1 MRRGER
7 PMLLLPRPL
16 LFGFLAFFAIQVIF
30 HHVDRIQFEANYRPL
45 GKPMSAVAYRG
56 AAMGSE
62 QLLGY
67 LLAIRLQL
75 HDNQAGQHFRYSLID
90 YDLLVDWLDQ
100 ISDIYPDTE
109 YPMLLASRIYAQTR
123 NHERLHKILGFIERR
138 FDDNPQLHWRRLA
151 EASLLAK
158 HKLDDLEL
166 ALRLAEKIAAQ
177 PAEVEMPHWA
187 RDFQF
192 LLLADLNEL
201 ESAIAIIQAL
211 LQTGSITDPD
221 EIRFLKEKLLDFQQ
235 KLFES
240 QQSAAN

>member
-45 GKPMSAVAYRG
+45 ATPMSAAAYRG

-75 HDNQAGQHFRYSLID
+75 HENQAGQHFRYSLID

-109 YPMLLASRIYAQTR
+109 YPMLLASRIYAQTGD
-123 NHERLHKILGFIERR
+123 HERLRKILGFIERR
-138 FDDNPQLHWRRLA
+138 FDDNPQLHWRRMA
-151 EASLLAK
+151 EASLIAK
-158 HKLDDLEL
+158 HKLEDLEL
-166 ALRLAEKIAAQ
+166 ALRMAEKIAAQ
-177 PAEVEMPHWA
+177 PTEVEMPHWA
-187 RDFQF
+187 RDIQF

-211 LQTGSITDPD
+211 LQSGSITDPD
-221 EIRFLKEKLLDFQQ
+221 EMRFLEEKLSGFQQ

-240 QQSAAN
+240 QQSPTN